1 MTALALREDQDY
13 WDDKQLA
20 VLYQTGI
27 GEKVTKAELAAFLHL
42 CQRTG
47 LDPFARQIY
56 LIGRWDKKAG
66 RDVFR
71 PQTGIDGYRIV
82 AQRTIERTKQSLGYE
97 DTLWCDADGQWTDV
111 WLSADPPAA
120 AKVVV
125 LRDGK
130 RFPAIARWSEY
141 VPTDRDGRPA
151 GLWVKRHAAQLEKC
165 AEALA
170 LRKAFPNDMAG
181 VYTTEEMEQADNP
194 VPPVQAVSV
203 EVVHEEPAGT
213 FETAAAAPPRPA
225 EAPDLPPDE
234 TWHVHPAPD
243 EAPDPEWVAA
253 ALARAAQI
261 QNRTEALAL
270 RHETSE
276 KAAEGVI
283 TALHAERIYEVINA
297 RGEDL
302 KRSRTPQPDPAEQAI
317 AHAEQAIARIKD
329 DQWAER
335 VRDIADEAEAAKIL
349 GEVDKS
355 KMAAAKRHLIRDAIL
370 TAWPAAEG
378 EAAA

>member
-20 VLYQTGI
+20 VLHQTGI
-27 GEKVTKAELAAFLHL
+27 GEEVSKAELASFLHL

-56 LIGRWDKKAG
+56 LIGRWDRKAG

-82 AQRTIERTKQSLGYE
+82 AQRTCERTRQSLGYE
-97 DTLWCDADGQWTDV
+97 DTVWCGPDGQWTDV

-141 VPTDRDGRPA
+141 VPTDKQGNPT

-194 VPPVQAVSV
+194 PLLTATAELVS
-203 EVVHEEPAGT
+203 EENMSAEQLWLSGAL
-213 FETAAAAPPRPA
+213 EAAPGLESLDTCKIHWQRSVKWVNEGKLTRDEAGKLQDALRIRIGELQAAEQPAA
-225 EAPDLPPDE
+225 EAPCEDGVIEGEIVPDLPEAWRDKVADIQQGPDADAVIE
-234 TWHVHPAPD
+234 EASRMLGD
-243 EAPDPEWVAA
+243 EELDAELFARISVAVEARVAELGIGGKAA
-253 ALARAAQI
+253 A
-261 QNRTEALAL
+261 
-270 RHETSE
+270 
-276 KAAEGVI
+276 
-283 TALHAERIYEVINA
+283 
-297 RGEDL
+297 
-302 KRSRTPQPDPAEQAI
+302 
-317 AHAEQAIARIKD
+317 
-329 DQWAER
+329 
-335 VRDIADEAEAAKIL
+335 
-349 GEVDKS
+349 
-355 KMAAAKRHLIRDAIL
+355 
-370 TAWPAAEG
+370 
-378 EAAA
+378 